1 MSLFGR
7 FLKGRSESGATAE
20 QPPQA
25 SKSGIPVVK
34 GDFSQVTEAVKTDL
48 WQAIVQTE
56 DIPAKSAEFVYEV
69 ALRTAVSGNLY
80 EMAEALK
87 SLGIQKQRA
96 TELCRWLPR
105 RAKSLITRDQ
115 RIKLGLTEAIWVYSG
130 APCMGNPSDEASKS
144 RDEAHRLANGQK
156 FNVADG
162 LTLNGKN
169 TWPGYE
175 QDCKCSSR
183 TVLPF

>member
-7 FLKGRSESGATAE
+7 FLKGKTKSGVTAE

-25 SKSGIPVVK
+25 TKSGMPVVK
-34 GDFSQVTEAVKTDL
+34 GDFSRVTEAVKADL
-48 WQAIVQTE
+48 WQAVIQTE
-56 DIPAKSAEFVYEV
+56 VIPAESAEFVYEV
-69 ALRTAVSGNLY
+69 ALRTAVTGNLY

-87 SLGIQKQRA
+87 NVEISPQLA
-96 TELCRWLPR
+96 TELCRWLPT
-105 RAKSLITRDQ
+105 RAKSLITRDE

-130 APCMGNPSDEASKS
+130 APCLANPSDETSKS

-156 FNVADG
+156 FNVAEG
-162 LTLNGKN
+162 LTLNGKI

-183 TVLPF
+183 SVLPF

>member
-7 FLKGRSESGATAE
+7 FLKGKSGSGATTE
-20 QPPQA
+20 PPPQA
-25 SKSGIPVVK
+25 SKLGIPLVK
-34 GDFSQVTEAVKTDL
+34 GDFSRVTEAVKADL

-56 DIPAKSAEFVYEV
+56 DIPTKSTEFVYEV

-80 EMAEALK
+80 EMAETLK
-87 SLGIQKQRA
+87 SLGIQTQRA
-96 TELCRWLPR
+96 TELCRWLSS
-105 RAKSLITRDQ
+105 RAKSLITRDE
-115 RIKLGLTEAIWVYSG
+115 RIKLGVTEAIWVYSG
-130 APCMGNPSDEASKS
+130 APCVGNPSDEASKS
-144 RDEAHRLANGQK
+144 QDEAHRLANGQK

-162 LTLNGKN
+162 LALNGKN

-175 QDCKCSSR
+175 QGCKCSSS

>member
-7 FLKGRSESGATAE
+7 FLKGKSESGGTTE
-20 QPPQA
+20 HPPQA
-25 SKSGIPVVK
+25 SSSGIPVVK
-34 GDFSQVTEAVKTDL
+34 GDFSRVTDAVKADL

-80 EMAEALK
+80 EMAEVLK
-87 SLGIQKQRA
+87 SLGVQKQRA

-105 RAKSLITRDQ
+105 RAKSLITRDE

-130 APCMGNPSDEASKS
+130 APCMANPSDGESKS

-175 QDCKCSSR
+175 QDCKCSSKS
-183 TVLPF
+183 VLPF